1 MILLG
6 FEIIKVE
13 GFVGFNIFLRV
24 WLILVEIGNNK
35 VWFFDFEVIL
45 VGWDKK

>member
-1 MILLG
+1 MILLE

-13 GFVGFNIFLRV
+13 GLVGFNIFLRV

-45 VGWDKK
+45 VG

>member
-6 FEIIKVE
+6 LGIIKVE
-13 GFVGFNIFLRV
+13 RFVEFNIFLRV

-35 VWFFDFEVIL
+35 VWFLFFFYFEVIL
-45 VGWDKK
+45 VG